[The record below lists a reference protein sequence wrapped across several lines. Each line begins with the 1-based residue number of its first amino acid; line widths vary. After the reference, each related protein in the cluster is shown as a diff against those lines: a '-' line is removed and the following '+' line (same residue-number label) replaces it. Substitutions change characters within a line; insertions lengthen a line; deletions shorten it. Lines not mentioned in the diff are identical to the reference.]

1 MHHFKGH
8 ILSKSRGLNG
18 VLFEFVQ
25 EHIIM
30 QINKK
35 LLNHMKVSLIL
46 VGKTDFEFIEEGENM
61 YTERIKRY
69 ISFEK
74 IILKDLKNKKSLDQ
88 AQIRK
93 LEGAEI
99 LNRINA
105 GDYVVLLDERGKEFS
120 SINFASFLE
129 NKFMNSYKRLVFII
143 GGAYGF
149 DDEVYEKCNEKISL
163 SKMTFS
169 HQIIRLIFLEQLYRG
184 FTIIK
189 GEPYHHE

>member
-1 MHHFKGH
+1 
-8 ILSKSRGLNG
+8 
-18 VLFEFVQ
+18 
-25 EHIIM
+25 
-30 QINKK
+30 
-35 LLNHMKVSLIL
+35 MKVSLIL
-46 VGKTDFEFIEEGENM
+46 VGKTDFNFIEEGENM

-74 IILKDLKNKKSLDQ
+74 IVLKDLKNKKSLDQ
-88 AQIRK
+88 AQIKK

-99 LNRINA
+99 LSRING
-105 GDYVVLLDERGKEFS
+105 GDYVILLDERGKEYS

-129 NKFMNSYKRLVFII
+129 NKFINSYKRLVFII

-149 DDEVYEKCNEKISL
+149 NDEVYEKCNEKISL